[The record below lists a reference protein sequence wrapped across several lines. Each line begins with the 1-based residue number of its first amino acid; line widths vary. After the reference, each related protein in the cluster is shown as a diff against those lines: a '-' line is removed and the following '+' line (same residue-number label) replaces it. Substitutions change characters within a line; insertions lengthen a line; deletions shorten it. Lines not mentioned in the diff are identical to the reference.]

1 MQHCRKQANVM
12 SRIRRSA
19 TKHHLFWDFADGSH
33 QLGFIFDIWLE
44 CFEAGPFTF
53 CTPQM
58 SRFHHKTIIFWLLR
72 EIPVLKWKFTRA
84 GCYMWSQNNLFGR
97 GEAACGSPPKM
108 IFKGTTFYC
117 LWSPGRSVFCM
128 IEKAPS
134 MDDLKIFI
142 FFWLYLFYFVHKI
155 RL

>member
-108 IFKGTTFYC
+108 IFKGTGSNFLLSVVPGSLGVLYDWESTFNG
-117 LWSPGRSVFCM
+117 WS
-128 IEKAPS
+128 KN
-134 MDDLKIFI
+134 
-142 FFWLYLFYFVHKI
+142 FYFF
-155 RL
+155 LALPFLFCT